1 MQSENAKIACGAERV
16 REKTSMQKE
25 NIPSTKTN
33 ITELRHDTTAQLD
46 ITPKVLLMRV
56 TN

>member
-46 ITPKVLLMRV
+46 ITPKVLMRV